1 VSTVESRRDTLRLAG
16 IALTVCA
23 MPGLHFSLW
32 LTFFTIVPLMFAG
45 QQLIRRRA

>member
-1 VSTVESRRDTLRLAG
+1 LAG

-23 MPGLHFSLW
+23 VLALHFSLW

-45 QQLIRRRA
+45 QRLSRRWSDPRP